1 MPSMAP
7 LDGGMRW
14 VKGPWVVQPWGLSW
28 LCLVIMLLTRL
39 RAKVQGSYAE
49 GGQPQW
55 RSAGRHCDRAW
66 QGAYDSCRVNQ
77 GSPSFLR
84 LRAPAR

>member
-1 MPSMAP
+1 M
-7 LDGGMRW
+7 G
-14 VKGPWVVQPWGLSW
+14 VKQIVKTLEI
-28 LCLVIMLLTRL
+28 VIMLLAGFKPRCRDL
-39 RAKVQGSYAE
+39 VSK
-49 GGQPQW
+49 GGQSQW

-84 LRAPAR
+84 LTAPAR